1 MKEVVRMINCIV
13 DFWCRPVSIGDAM
26 FITDLHEGV
35 SSDDGDQTG
44 KETGERTER

>member
-1 MKEVVRMINCIV
+1 MINCTV
-13 DFWCRPVSIGDAM
+13 DFRCRPVSFGDAM

>member
-26 FITDLHEGV
+26 FIAAHPAAEKRQGLWE
-35 SSDDGDQTG
+35 
-44 KETGERTER
+44 